1 MEPVST
7 PPAHPDSTH
16 DVRNQAPPLQ
26 PYNVYEADTA
36 LQEALEREGGGW
48 GADRFA
54 DTGALA
60 GSREALEHS
69 ERCERNEPV
78 LKTHDRYGNRVD
90 EIQLDP
96 SWHWLLR
103 EGIERGIH
111 SLPWAD
117 PRPGA
122 HTVRAGLMF
131 LWDQVNAGVMC
142 PISMTHSVI
151 PALREAPDLAERVGA
166 AAGLHR
172 VRPRQGRHRGHG
184 HDREAGRLGR
194 ARQHH
199 QRRPG
204 RATAPTRSPATS
216 GSAPT
221 PRATCS

>member
-1 MEPVST
+1 MEPVTALS
-7 PPAHPDSTH
+7 HPDATH

-26 PYNVYEADTA
+26 PYNVYEADAA
-36 LQEALEREGGGW
+36 LREALEREGGGW

-122 HTVRAGLMF
+122 HTVRAGA
-131 LWDQVNAGVMC
+131 DVPVGPGQRGRDV
-142 PISMTHSVI
+142 
-151 PALREAPDLAERVGA
+151 PDLDDPLGHPRA
-166 AAGLHR
+166 A
-172 VRPRQGRHRGHG
+172 RGP
-184 HDREAGRLGR
+184 
-194 ARQHH
+194 
-199 QRRPG
+199 RPG
-204 RATAPTRSPATS
+204 RASGSRGWCPPTTAPARAPSPAW
-216 GSAPT
+216 P
-221 PRATCS
+221 